1 MNVTITDIPFKT
13 QKKSLS
19 LTEFLSK
26 YISFVQDKENI
37 KKIEKD
43 VKNDDG
49 KRYSLD
55 EIRKMYVQTWV

>member
-1 MNVTITDIPFKT
+1 MNITITDIPFKT
-13 QKKSLS
+13 QKKTLS

-26 YISFVQDKENI
+26 YISFIQDKENI

-43 VKNDDG
+43 LKKDDG

-55 EIRKMYVQTWV
+55 EIRKMYVQT